1 MCEVFGD
8 NPEADF
14 GVLSHRG
21 FEPLNDDMAT
31 STMGS
36 MRSWSFQL
44 GYLAYS
50 FVRFDPVTIEAAGE
64 YACKAELAQ
73 AGIVKVQTTTLQ
85 VLTQ

>member
-21 FEPLNDDMAT
+21 FEPFNDVAAT
-31 STMGS
+31 STMRS

-50 FVRFDPVTIEAAGE
+50 FVRFDPVTAETAGE

-73 AGIVKVQTTTLQ
+73 AGIVKILTTTLQ
-85 VLTQ
+85 VLSQ